1 MEWLFLRDCVCLCVV
16 YVCLYDE
23 GMYGK
28 RDRDRLFIFKYYFII
43 TSFLYEIRINM
54 RFQGFLL
61 VRLSY
66 HVIS

>member
-1 MEWLFLRDCVCLCVV
+1 MEWLFLRDFCVYACV
-16 YVCLYDE
+16 YDE

-28 RDRDRLFIFKYYFII
+28 REREIDDYLSLNIILFLI